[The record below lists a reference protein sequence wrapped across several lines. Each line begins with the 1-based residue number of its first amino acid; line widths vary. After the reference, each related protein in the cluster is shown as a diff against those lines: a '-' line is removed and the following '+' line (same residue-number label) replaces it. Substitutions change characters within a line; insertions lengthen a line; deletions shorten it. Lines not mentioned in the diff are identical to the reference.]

1 MAETQRRE
9 VPRLVGDELTTGVS
23 FLDFQREAILRKCEG
38 LSDDQL
44 RWVGVP
50 TGTNLLGLVNHL
62 VDSEVWWF
70 HHHVDGGGW
79 NRDFDDGMR
88 VAESVPV
95 AEVMRAYRSACA
107 RSNEIIQRVGDPDA
121 LTALP
126 VHGQRLPLRWVL
138 SHMTAETAR
147 HAGHA
152 DILREQIDGTTG
164 R

>member
-1 MAETQRRE
+1 VTETQRRE
-9 VPRLVGDELTTGVS
+9 VPRLVGDELTTAVS
-23 FLDFQREAILRKCEG
+23 FLDFQREAILRTCEG
-38 LSDDQL
+38 LTEAQL

-62 VDSEVWWF
+62 VDSEIWWF

-79 NRDFDDGMR
+79 DGDFDHDMQ
-88 VAESVPV
+88 VAESVTV
-95 AEVMRAYRSACA
+95 DEVTQAYRAAWA
-107 RSNEIIQRVGDPDA
+107 RSNEIIRGVGDPDT

-138 SHMTAETAR
+138 SHVIAETAR

-152 DILREQIDGTTG
+152 DILREQIDGATG